1 YAHHLGN
8 PALRRLVAP
17 GALAASRSSVGAAL
31 AAARTVPAPAGLD
44 LVGAAKAAF
53 VHGSNVANVVAALV
67 AVGGAVLAVRYLPG
81 MSRRPEAVSFPA
93 GVEAVYGDLDD
104 PASIRAAFVGVDRAF
119 VMSAQP
125 PGSAEHPTHELL
137 LVDAARHA
145 GVSHVVL
152 LSVYDGGGGDDVI
165 GAWNREAEAAVAGS
179 GLDWTLL
186 RPGRFMSNALQWAPM
201 IVGGD

>member
-1 YAHHLGN
+1 GE
-8 PALRRLVAP
+8 LVAQ
-17 GALAASRSSVGAAL
+17 LAAVGE
-31 AAARTVPAPAGLD
+31 P
-44 LVGAAKAAF
+44 
-53 VHGSNVANVVAALV
+53 
-67 AVGGAVLAVRYLPG
+67 VRG
-81 MSRRPEAVSFPA
+81 MTRRPEAVSFPA

-165 GAWNREAEAAVAGS
+165 GAWNREAEAAVVGS
-179 GLDWTLL
+179 GIDWTLL

-201 IVGGD
+201 IVGGDTITVPFASRPAVPIDPADVAAVAGPAL